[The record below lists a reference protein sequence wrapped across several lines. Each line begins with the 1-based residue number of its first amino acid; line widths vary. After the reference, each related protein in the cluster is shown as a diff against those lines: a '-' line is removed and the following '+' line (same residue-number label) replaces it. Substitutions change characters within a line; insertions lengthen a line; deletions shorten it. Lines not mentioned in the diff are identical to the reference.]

1 MPSRHDTWRRFVRSV
16 TDYDVEGPLDDPRM
30 PLTVYPERSA
40 ADCLLVL
47 TKDAMARYLLRH
59 DLIPDA
65 VGLFC
70 LHGPA
75 TTTHCGLIKHHVDT
89 VHAPLLFYGDLDP
102 MDLTTFATLR
112 VGGDEWSDSS
122 SVAVQLEHRGIND
135 DVLRLVE
142 SMTGAAAPGHGSYQQ
157 RLFIPMVSDERR
169 HFDVLNELVDDVAD
183 LVGPRCF
190 DLLCQGFKLEVEALH
205 TFMSDSD
212 FVVALL
218 DIVLGRSKAAAT

>member
-142 SMTGAAAPGHGSYQQ
+142 SMTGAAAPG
-157 RLFIPMVSDERR
+157 RR
-169 HFDVLNELVDDVAD
+169 
-183 LVGPRCF
+183 
-190 DLLCQGFKLEVEALH
+190 
-205 TFMSDSD
+205 S
-212 FVVALL
+212 
-218 DIVLGRSKAAAT
+218 